1 MTKEPETLEARLLRK
16 YKSQRIP
23 ETGYLK
29 LSKRQIRECKKQF
42 ELKGSLPHTL
52 DAEVSITLFASFLL
66 LLGFY
71 SLQRFEN
78 NIDIE
83 TESQIIIENIEI
95 PETQQFETPPPPA
108 RPSVPVES
116 EDDDLADDLTIEET
130 DLDNFDAWDA
140 PPPPPSG
147 PQVKFI
153 PYDDP
158 PRPLFPIRPV
168 YPDIAQEAGIEGQV
182 LVQCF
187 IDKTGKVKE
196 TIVLKGIPN
205 TGLNEAA
212 VDALRKTRFRPAK
225 QRETKVGVWITIPIN
240 FKLQN

>member
-1 MTKEPETLEARLLRK
+1 VNIKNLTPFSSLVSFILKKA
-16 YKSQRIP
+16 
-23 ETGYLK
+23 K
-29 LSKRQIRECKKQF
+29 LSSES
-42 ELKGSLPHTL
+42 LKTKYSTVLRVGVLIS
-52 DAEVSITLFASFLL
+52 SIFL

-71 SLQRFEN
+71 GLQRFEN
-78 NIDIE
+78 NIQIE

-95 PETQQFETPPPPA
+95 PETQQFDTPPPPA

-116 EDDDLADDLTIEET
+116 EDEDLADDLTIEET

-158 PRPLFPIRPV
+158 PRPLFPIKPV

-187 IDKTGKVKE
+187 IDEKGRVKE
-196 TIVLKGIPN
+196 TIILKGIPN

-212 VDALRKTRFRPAK
+212 EEALRKTRFRPAK
-225 QRETKVGVWITIPIN
+225 QRERAVGVWITIPIN

>member
-1 MTKEPETLEARLLRK
+1 VNIKNLKPFSSVVSFILKKA
-16 YKSQRIP
+16 
-23 ETGYLK
+23 K
-29 LSKRQIRECKKQF
+29 LSSAS
-42 ELKGSLPHTL
+42 LKTKYSTVLRVGVLIS
-52 DAEVSITLFASFLL
+52 SIFL

-71 SLQRFEN
+71 GLQRFEN
-78 NIDIE
+78 NIQIE

-95 PETQQFETPPPPA
+95 PETQQFDTPPPPA

-116 EDDDLADDLTIEET
+116 EDEDLADDLTIEET

-158 PRPLFPIRPV
+158 PRPLFPIKPV

-182 LVQCF
+182 FVQCF
-187 IDKTGKVKE
+187 IDEKGRVKE
-196 TIVLKGIPN
+196 TIILKGIPN

-212 VDALRKTRFRPAK
+212 EEALRKTRFRPAK
-225 QRETKVGVWITIPIN
+225 QRERAVGVWITIPIN